1 MTAINKNTHS
11 SSKTNNILYSN
22 LYSKM
27 FSTQTL
33 VLYFNF
39 VFTKILSNLNIL
51 MCIDPQ
57 KSPKRY
63 PKKTFLKNR
72 FNFLKTDVIS
82 NI

>member
-39 VFTKILSNLNIL
+39 VFTKILSNL
-51 MCIDPQ
+51 
-57 KSPKRY
+57 
-63 PKKTFLKNR
+63 TFLCVLIHKSHPR
-72 FNFLKTDVIS
+72 DILKDIFEE
-82 NI
+82 

>member
-33 VLYFNF
+33 VLYF

-51 MCIDPQ
+51 MCTDP
-57 KSPKRY
+57 
-63 PKKTFLKNR
+63 
-72 FNFLKTDVIS
+72 
-82 NI
+82 